1 MRVYGIDPKL
11 EKYLWNTQLVTKQC
25 TENGTWYMKKGS
37 ERPWTNFSQCGNIHY
52 IDVEATRLNNE
63 TNQMCAEWLMLIKD
77 TTNVGYGLS
86 IVALFFALVIFVK
99 LKRLHCERNK
109 LHVNLFTTY
118 VLRALIYFAKNAFF
132 FDGPTLVND
141 ISLVGDQAGPDYVST
156 KIQLN
161 VKTYCNLVEFIFAK
175 WARGSY

>member
-1 MRVYGIDPKL
+1 MATNK
-11 EKYLWNTQLVTKQC
+11 TQLVTKQC